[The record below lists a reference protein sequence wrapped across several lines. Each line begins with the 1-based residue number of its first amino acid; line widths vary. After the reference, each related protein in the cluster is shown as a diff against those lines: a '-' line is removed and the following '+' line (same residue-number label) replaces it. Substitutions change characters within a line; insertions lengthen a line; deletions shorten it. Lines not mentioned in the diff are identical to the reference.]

1 MIPGGRCLDV
11 GRLAPALIITGGLI
25 AAWPALAQIT
35 SGSVTVLPDT
45 APTPRP
51 GPGSDGSVSV
61 PSPPSAERRLLA
73 ETPIGDRAL
82 PEAPNGPPQAANQA
96 PRGGVSSEFVG
107 TQHVAPETSAEPAAP
122 TASINRLDTQ
132 RADIRSSQPSRPSR
146 LQAQTV
152 VGAEPRVSPAPEPE
166 SAPPARA
173 GVVVTEQRF
182 SDPPVEPRAEPVR
195 QPAPAIVTP
204 EPEPEPDPRPAVQP
218 SPVISMPEPDPPE
231 IEMETRLPGES
242 PAQVAESEIDF
253 EPASESNPR
262 AEPDLAVET
271 QPPAEAT
278 RRIAESSRVRFDEL
292 PAEGAEIQAY
302 DELLADDVGAGAAT
316 TPLDELSAL
325 QLREWL
331 AQMRAAVQD
340 HPSVRVARL
349 QTEASEAGVDQARSA
364 RLPQITLSSEIGNE
378 RRVRDGEETVS
389 GVTGRDR
396 DVELSPTLDA
406 DLLLFDGGAT
416 RAGVNAAERRVQASD
431 ERAQAAAETIAFRA
445 AQTLIDLATLRAQIT
460 LAEENLSEVRRLRAM
475 IRERAE
481 AGRDSPSDMFRM
493 DSRVR
498 EAENTF
504 EQRIAEFNAA
514 RANYAEVFRADPIV
528 LGLPPAYAPVP
539 PSATAAIDRAAQRNT
554 ELREAQALADA
565 AAREVE
571 ARRAERWPQV
581 SLGASLTGYD
591 ITREGQDY
599 YDSFFGLRV
608 NAPLLDGGN
617 RQARIEQAR
626 RQASLE
632 QARVDELR
640 ANVVRSVSEAYSARA
655 SLRPRLEALR
665 SQVESN
671 RATLE
676 AYEEQFF
683 TGRRPLNDLVTAQR
697 ELYSAQADL
706 LDLKGEL
713 HLQHFT
719 IRRLTGDLLSEY
731 GLPAGRG

>member
-1 MIPGGRCLDV
+1 MTAGGRRLDV
-11 GRLAPALIITGGLI
+11 VRLAPALIIAGGLI
-25 AAWPALAQIT
+25 TAWPAHAQVT
-35 SGSVTVLPDT
+35 SGSVTVLPD
-45 APTPRP
+45 AAATPRP
-51 GPGSDGSVSV
+51 GPGSAGGSASA
-61 PSPPSAERRLLA
+61 PPPPAAERRLLA
-73 ETPIGDRAL
+73 ETPIGDQAL
-82 PEAPNGPPQAANQA
+82 PGTPDEQPPPVTEA

-107 TQHVAPETSAEPAAP
+107 ATRMAPATPVESAPP
-122 TASINRLDTQ
+122 PPSTDPSDTQ
-132 RADIRSSQPSRPSR
+132 RAETRARQPGRPSR
-146 LQAQTV
+146 LQAETV
-152 VGAEPRVSPAPEPE
+152 VGAEPRRPPASEPDP
-166 SAPPARA
+166 APPAGA

-182 SDPPVEPRAEPVR
+182 SDPPAEPRPEPTPR
-195 QPAPAIVTP
+195 PTPAIATP
-204 EPEPEPDPRPAVQP
+204 EPEADPQPAAPPPPAITMPQPAPEP
-218 SPVISMPEPDPPE
+218 E
-231 IEMETRLPGES
+231 
-242 PAQVAESEIDF
+242 
-253 EPASESNPR
+253 
-262 AEPDLAVET
+262 LAVEAP
-271 QPPAEAT
+271 PPAEPP
-278 RRIAESSRVRFDEL
+278 RPIAESPRVRFDEL

-302 DELLADDVGAGAAT
+302 DELLADGVDAAAAA

-349 QTEASEAGVDQARSA
+349 QAEASEAGVDQARSA

-396 DVELSPTLDA
+396 DLELSPTLDA

-416 RAGVNAAERRVQASD
+416 RAGVDAAERRVQAGD
-431 ERAQAAAETIAFRA
+431 ERAQAASETIAFRA

-460 LAEENLSEVRRLRAM
+460 LAEENLNEVRRLRAM
-475 IRERAE
+475 IQERAE

-498 EAENTF
+498 EAENTL
-504 EQRIAEFNAA
+504 EQRIAAFNAA
-514 RANYAEVFRADPIV
+514 RANYAEVFRSDPIV

-539 PSATAAIDRAAQRNT
+539 PSATAAIDRAAQRNA

-565 AAREVE
+565 AAREAE

-591 ITREGQDY
+591 ITREGEDY

-665 SQVESN
+665 AQVESN